1 MKKLFTGSRICS
13 LTAGIIL
20 VSVFACNKNN
30 NPGTNANSSTLSFV
44 LANASNTTI
53 FHAAVM
59 KAGLDTVF
67 NSAAIFTLFVPTD
80 LACNQA
86 GFGLNVINGF
96 TSDQAKSWVLYQT
109 YAGTA
114 LTTESFIG
122 KIEEKLVMA
131 NGDSVFISGDS
142 NRTFVNGYQTANSEL
157 TASNGVLIALQNV
170 LIPPQQTLEQ
180 LVSVDTS
187 LSFLNQAIILAT
199 PLPDSLKNTLS
210 TGGPFTF
217 LAPDNDAFR
226 KLGYNSPADLNA
238 ANPDSLRSIVLLS
251 PIPQR
256 LFSYDISDSSTF
268 NTVSDSTL
276 LFIIPGLQAQV
287 QVQFSPFVSNV
298 VSINTMA
305 LNGVLFKIDEL
316 LDR

>member
-1 MKKLFTGSRICS
+1 MKKLFTGSRLYSVTAAIC
-13 LTAGIIL
+13 IL
-20 VSVFACNKNN
+20 SVFACNKNN
-30 NPGTNANSSTLSFV
+30 NPGMNAGSSSLSFV

-53 FHAAVM
+53 FHAAVV

-80 LACNQA
+80 LACTQS
-86 GFGLNVINGF
+86 GYSLNVINGF
-96 TSDQAKSWVLYQT
+96 TSDQAKNWVLYQT

-122 KIEEKLVMA
+122 KTEERLVMA
-131 NGDSVFISGDS
+131 NGDSIFVSGDS

-157 TASNGVLIALQNV
+157 TASNGILIALQNV

-180 LVSVDTS
+180 LVSGDTS
-187 LSFLNQAIILAT
+187 LSFLNQAITLAT
-199 PLPDSLKNTLS
+199 PFPDSLKNTLS
-210 TGGPFTF
+210 IGGPFTF

-226 KLGYNSPADLNA
+226 KLGYNSPTDLNI

-251 PIPQR
+251 LIPQR

-268 NTVSDSTL
+268 KTVSDSTL

-305 LNGVLFKIDEL
+305 VNGVLFKIDEI